1 MEVFFLRGAAII
13 FAFQSP
19 YTLFPN
25 TSKEDCTVV
34 TKISSGHQCLVY
46 ARICDLYHTRK
57 RVSLTEWSLKDRVL
71 IKQIAALPSRGAVS
85 KAFSTQTRSQIVQ
98 NKSRPHFIVPCQ
110 VEERFQRL
118 FRHRPQQYRSQIV
131 LIKSRHFFLCD
142 PFGVIFIEKSI
153 KKTCF

>member
-1 MEVFFLRGAAII
+1 MRGAAII

-46 ARICDLYHTRK
+46 ARICDLYHSRK
-57 RVSLTEWSLKDRVL
+57 RVSLTEWSLKDRVP

-85 KAFSTQTRSQIVQ
+85 KAFSTQTTANTGQ
-98 NKSRPHFIVPCQ
+98 NKSRPHLIVPCQ

-118 FRHRPQQYRSQIV
+118 FHYRPPPKQVADCSKQIATTFYRA
-131 LIKSRHFFLCD
+131 LPSRGL
-142 PFGVIFIEKSI
+142 V
-153 KKTCF
+153 